1 MSVIIYML
9 CKSFIYIYIY
19 KKKKLE
25 DKEVNKESYAT
36 SKVQSTLDVL
46 VKSSI
51 ATRAEI
57 M

>member
-1 MSVIIYML
+1 ML

-19 KKKKLE
+19 IKKKKLE
-25 DKEVNKESYAT
+25 DKDVNKESYAT